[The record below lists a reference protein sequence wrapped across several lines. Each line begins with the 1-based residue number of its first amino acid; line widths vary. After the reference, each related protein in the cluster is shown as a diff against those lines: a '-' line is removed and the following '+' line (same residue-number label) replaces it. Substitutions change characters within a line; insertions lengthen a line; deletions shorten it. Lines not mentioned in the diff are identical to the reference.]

1 MRYKTVNPKVALE
14 NWGDVIT
21 ESTKVTN
28 EEKKNW
34 MSVMLQ
40 INENTIRNEQSGG
53 LYESY
58 GSQGPEAVPGMGN
71 VAWPGVGRNPGDTLA
86 GGYKRGSGDFA
97 DRQLAMA
104 MNIAAYTIG
113 LDLLPIIPMEFP
125 SMMFGYLDHVYAGRL
140 DASKDAQG
148 TTEVYVELSGDLSGY
163 ARGSYSSL
171 KKGDRVFIGKVPT
184 DATAEL
190 ATAHSALYGTFLGSH
205 RINANPIIRY
215 EGAVTVT
222 GAGATATDRT
232 YTISA
237 VDTAVSP
244 SAVLKV
250 EAGVGYEWAVIQGVE
265 GSSSA
270 TVLTA
275 SDQVAVGIATAFVA
289 TENTAVVGDLVSA
302 VDMHIPEFSKPQAS
316 YDGKEGKTASRAV
329 GEHGTQNIVSLRLFS
344 TSVEAGTIEVLG
356 EVTRTQLKDLSA
368 YGQDGVGQLYKAA
381 QNELTQTMN
390 RDILDTL
397 FRLGVDAHAKLK
409 SAQGIDLNLF
419 LGDPATHPTRNL
431 SDFGLTEFIDLQGND
446 RSDSF
451 NGIKVGEANNSAEN
465 SATRARKILTKILA
479 ASNVI
484 SNISRHGKGDFAVTN
499 TQVATAI
506 QDKKGFIIDPGDN
519 QTNTN
524 GDNLYSI
531 GKVSGGVEI
540 YVDPKMGWN
549 DTRVLVGRKGTEQDP
564 GLKMFIYS
572 LGESTET
579 ISETSMGYKMVV
591 TSRYALVPAGFYP
604 EANYITFGVNNDF
617 GIAN

>member
-1 MRYKTVNPKVALE
+1 MRYKTINPTVANE
-14 NWGDVIT
+14 NWGEVIT
-21 ESTKVTN
+21 EVTKVTN

-34 MSVMLQ
+34 MSIMLQ
-40 INENTIRNEQSGG
+40 INENAIANEQAGG

-58 GSQGPEAVPGMGN
+58 GSQGPEAVPGMGA
-71 VAWPGVGRNPGDTLA
+71 VSFPQVGRNA
-86 GGYKRGSGDFA
+86 GELTAKGYKRGSGDFA

-113 LDLLPIIPMEFP
+113 LDLVPVIPMEFP

-148 TTEVYVELSGDLSGY
+148 TSEIYVELSGDLSGY
-163 ARGSYSSL
+163 ARGNYSGL
-171 KKGDRVFIGKVPT
+171 VKGDKVFIGKVPV
-184 DATAEL
+184 DGSAEL
-190 ATAHSALYGTFLGSH
+190 EDNQKALYGTFLGSH
-205 RINANPIIRY
+205 RINANPIIRF
-215 EGAVTVT
+215 EGAVTLTKNGTT
-222 GAGATATDRT
+222 GATRT
-232 YTISA
+232 YALSA
-237 VDTAVSP
+237 LDSSVAPAT
-244 SAVLKV
+244 VLKLD
-250 EAGVGYEWAVIQGVE
+250 AGVGQEFALIKGVE
-265 GSSSA
+265 GNASA
-270 TVLTA
+270 TVLSA
-275 SDQVAVGIATAFVA
+275 SDEVDAGVKTSFIASDNKT
-289 TENTAVVGDLVSA
+289 VVGDLVSA

-316 YDGKEGKTASRAV
+316 YDGTEAKTATRAV

-409 SAQGIDLNLF
+409 NAQGIDLNLF
-419 LGDPATHPTRNL
+419 LGDPATDPTRNL
-431 SDFGLTEFIDLQGND
+431 SDFGLTEFVDLQGND

-451 NGIKVGEANNSAEN
+451 NGVKVGEANNSGEN

-479 ASNVI
+479 SSNII
-484 SNISRHGKGDFAVTN
+484 SNISRHGKGTFAVTN

-506 QDKKGFIIDPGDN
+506 QDNKGFIINAGDN
-519 QTNTN
+519 QTNLN

-531 GKVSGGVEI
+531 GKVSGGVEV

>member
-1 MRYKTVNPKVALE
+1 MRYKTVNPKVAMD

-34 MSVMLQ
+34 MSVLLQ
-40 INENTIRNEQSGG
+40 INENTIRNEQAGN
-53 LYESY
+53 LNESY

-71 VAWPGVGRNPGDTLA
+71 VSWPGVGTSVGDTMA
-86 GGYKRGSGDFA
+86 NGYKRGSGDFA

-140 DASKDAQG
+140 DASKDKQG
-148 TTEVYVELSGDLSGY
+148 ESEIYVELSGDLSGY
-163 ARGSYSSL
+163 ARGSYQTL
-171 KKGDRVFIGKVPT
+171 KKGDKIFIGKVPT

-190 ATAHSALYGTFLGSH
+190 AADHQALYGTFLGSH
-205 RINANPIIRY
+205 RINANPIIRF
-215 EGAVTVT
+215 EGAVTLT
-222 GAGATATDRT
+222 KSGLTATDRT
-232 YTISA
+232 YAISA
-237 VDTAVSP
+237 VDTSVAP
-244 SAVLKV
+244 KDVLKV
-250 EAGVGYEWAVIQGVE
+250 NAGVGFEWAVISGVA

-275 SDQVAVGIATAFVA
+275 ADAVADGVKTSYIAS
-289 TENTAVVGDLVSA
+289 EDTAVIGDLVSA
-302 VDMHIPEFSKPQAS
+302 VDMHIPEFSKPS
-316 YDGKEGKTASRAV
+316 SDYTGKESKTATRAV

-356 EVTRTQLKDLSA
+356 EVTRTQLKDLAA

-390 RDILDTL
+390 SDILDSL

-419 LGDPATHPTRNL
+419 LGDPATNPTRDLKN
-431 SDFGLTEFIDLQGND
+431 FGLTEFVDLQGND
-446 RSDSF
+446 RTDSF

-506 QDKKGFIIDPGDN
+506 QDKKGFITDPGDN
-519 QTNTN
+519 QTNMN

-531 GKVSGGVEI
+531 GKVSGGIEI